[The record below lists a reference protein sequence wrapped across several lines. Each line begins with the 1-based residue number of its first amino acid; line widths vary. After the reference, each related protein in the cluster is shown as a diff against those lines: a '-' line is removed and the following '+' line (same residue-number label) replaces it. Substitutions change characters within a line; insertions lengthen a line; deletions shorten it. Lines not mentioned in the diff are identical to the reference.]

1 MTTRFNPMLLDEAQG
16 LTSAMVATWLDARG
30 WQRDNRKAFQLA
42 APPIDIGCCFRKGEW
57 LACTD
62 VDLGA
67 VVGIIASAEGVSVQ
81 TLLRQLNP
89 RMSKG
94 PPSKAAR
101 DAARPCYWLASWTA
115 IGRIGANLWDSDMMD
130 HFADSPEIVEW
141 FFWPC
146 DAAANKVRWPV
157 DEKGVML

>member
-1 MTTRFNPMLLDEAQG
+1 MASRFSFDCVHLLDEAQG
-16 LTSAMVATWLDARG
+16 LTLEMAEAWLRAHGWTQDGAGLKGWSKPKTWVYGDSVKSLLGEIPEIAR
-30 WQRDNRKAFQLA
+30 
-42 APPIDIGCCFRKGEW
+42 I
-57 LACTD
+57 
-62 VDLGA
+62 
-67 VVGIIASAEGVSVQ
+67 EGMSVQ
-81 TLLRQLNP
+81 QVLREMNP
-89 RMSKG
+89 RMRKG

-141 FFWPC
+141 SFWVC
-146 DAAANKVRWPV
+146 DAAANKIRWPV